1 MDFQAADACRRQ
13 CTQASSENG
22 RACPTSNPSQPRTGK
37 TQKAREG
44 AVRETIKAITRRLT
58 LWAWEEV
65 VFNVARVEWKFG
77 RHNNGRPKN
86 WKEWNNVRDNLRE
99 LKRLRQPQE
108 LEHEK
113 GNKP

>member
-1 MDFQAADACRRQ
+1 M
-13 CTQASSENG
+13 S
-22 RACPTSNPSQPRTGK
+22 
-37 TQKAREG
+37 
-44 AVRETIKAITRRLT
+44 ETIKAMTRRLT

-65 VFNVARVEWKFG
+65 VFNIARVECKYG
-77 RHNNGRPKN
+77 RYDNGRPKN
-86 WKEWNNVRDNLRE
+86 WTEWNNVRDNLRE

>member
-1 MDFQAADACRRQ
+1 M
-13 CTQASSENG
+13 
-22 RACPTSNPSQPRTGK
+22 
-37 TQKAREG
+37 
-44 AVRETIKAITRRLT
+44 RETIKAIIRRLT

-65 VFNVARVEWKFG
+65 VFNIARVEWKFG
-77 RHNNGRPKN
+77 RYDNGYPKN
-86 WKEWNNVRDNLRE
+86 WEEWNNVRDNLGE

>member
-1 MDFQAADACRRQ
+1 MSD
-13 CTQASSENG
+13 
-22 RACPTSNPSQPRTGK
+22 K
-37 TQKAREG
+37 
-44 AVRETIKAITRRLT
+44 IKVMTRRLT

-77 RHNNGRPKN
+77 RHNNGRPKK
-86 WKEWNNVRDNLRE
+86 WKEWDNVRDNLRE